1 MNRKWTLLMT
11 FVLALALLVTGCQAQ
26 APAPAAP
33 APAEQAG
40 EAPSEGGEAEQA
52 METFRIAIVMPSSTT
67 DLAWS
72 QAMYDALLAVQAEM
86 GGEDALEIAYSEGM
100 FQVTDAAAAIRD
112 YAAEGYDLIIAH
124 GTQYGNSMFEVAA
137 DFPETSFAWGT
148 ATDTGEEQGLKNIF
162 AYEAA
167 ADQGGYVN
175 GVIAAKL
182 TQSGIVG
189 VVGPVEAGDAKLYID
204 GFQNGVLAT
213 KPDAVV
219 NISYTGSFGDTALA
233 AEAANVHIQA
243 GADVLTGSA
252 QQVVGAV
259 GVAKEAGVYWLGT
272 QSDQTS
278 LAPEIVVANQ
288 IYDWTGVIKDMIQLH
303 KSGTL
308 GGKAYTITLENGGL
322 KMVFNDQIDIPDEV
336 KAAAQEAIDGIVA
349 GEIQTLTE

>member
-1 MNRKWTLLMT
+1 MERR
-11 FVLALALLVTGCQAQ
+11 LALFLSILLTLAVILSACQAP
-26 APAPAAP
+26 PAPAA
-33 APAEQAG
+33 APTGGETASESAG
-40 EAPSEGGEAEQA
+40 EAAAP
-52 METFRIAIVMPSSTT
+52 MEPFRIAIVMPSSTT

-72 QAMYDALLAVQAEM
+72 QAMFDALKAVQAEM
-86 GGEDALEIAYSEGM
+86 GGEDALEIAFSEGM

-112 YAAEGYDLIIAH
+112 YAAEGYDLVIAH

-148 ATDTGEEQGLKNIF
+148 ATDTGQDKGLNNIF

-175 GVIAAKL
+175 GVIAAMLSK
-182 TQSGIVG
+182 TGIIG

-204 GFQNGVLAT
+204 GFQAGVLAT

-259 GVAKEAGVYWLGT
+259 GVAKENNVYWLGT

-288 IYDWTGVIKDMIQLH
+288 IYDWTGVVKDMIESH

-308 GGKAYTITLENGGL
+308 GGKAYELTLENGGL
-322 KMVFNDQIDIPDEV
+322 KIVYNDSITIPDEV
-336 KAAAQEAIDGIVA
+336 KAAADAAIQGIIDGSIKTM
-349 GEIQTLTE
+349 E